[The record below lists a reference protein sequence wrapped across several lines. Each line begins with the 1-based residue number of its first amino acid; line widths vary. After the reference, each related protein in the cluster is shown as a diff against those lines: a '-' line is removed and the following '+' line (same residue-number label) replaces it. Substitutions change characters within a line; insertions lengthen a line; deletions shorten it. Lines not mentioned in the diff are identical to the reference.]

1 MIRWAV
7 TGPAGGGKS
16 TLCRLLEKR
25 GAALVDGD
33 ALGHEVLDR
42 PAIRDAIR
50 SEFGDEFVNGGVV
63 DRAALGTLVFGDTGA
78 LGRLNAITLA
88 PIAELAAVR
97 FAELDAGCRYRL
109 AVLEA
114 AVYFLFPPVTGV
126 ELVITVTAD
135 PATRLARLTNGQGL
149 TAEQA
154 RSRITAQKTLEE
166 GWRQADIVLDNS
178 GPLVEL
184 ETAAE
189 DLWRRVRT

>member
-16 TLCRLLEKR
+16 TLCRLLAER

-42 PAIRDAIR
+42 NAVRESIR
-50 SEFGDEFVNGGVV
+50 SEFGNEYLTGGTV
-63 DRAALGTLVFGDTGA
+63 DRAALGALVFGDPAA
-78 LGRLNAITLA
+78 LERLNAITLK
-88 PIAELAAVR
+88 PIAALATDR
-97 FAELDAGCRYRL
+97 LAELDAGRRYRL

-114 AVYFLFPPVTGV
+114 AVYFLFPPVPGV

-135 PATRLARLTNGQGL
+135 PATRLARLTEGQGL
-149 TAEQA
+149 TVEQA
-154 RSRITAQKTLEE
+154 QSRIAAQEPLAE
-166 GWRQADIVLDNS
+166 GWRRADIVLDNS
-178 GPLVEL
+178 GPVGKL